1 MDNKLKGIAD
11 LQLYT
16 LTELEPI
23 LGVTHRTLLR
33 YMKDGR
39 LRAKKI
45 GAKWRVTRAALEEF
59 LGEAPSNGPQAT
71 ESEDKSIDTTS

>member
-1 MDNKLKGIAD
+1 MDTKLKGIAD

-16 LTELEPI
+16 LTDLEPI
-23 LGVTHRTLLR
+23 LGVSHRTLLR
-33 YMKDGR
+33 YTKDGK

-59 LGEAPSNGPQAT
+59 LGEAPSNGSQDT
-71 ESEDKSIDTTS
+71 ENAPEVR